1 MLKFFFKKQRQVE
14 SLIYSYLDNLR
25 MTQKFF
31 AEALNTCV
39 KDGVCGDFDFLTAR
53 THKFESKADDIREE
67 IKELMYGKALIPES
81 RGDVMG
87 LLEAID
93 EVPRIFEQILYI
105 IQTQKLLIPE
115 LIVSDL
121 NELLLS
127 SLEGCD
133 LMIKQ
138 VEALFKKNAS
148 VRDLV
153 LEIDHI
159 ESQCD
164 HIKRRIIT
172 KIFDSNI
179 EPFEKL
185 QLKEVVFAVG
195 SISDKSDHVARLVN
209 IINMKRLV

>member
-1 MLKFFFKKQRQVE
+1 MLKIFFKKQRQVE
-14 SLIYSYLDNLR
+14 SLIYDYLDNLR

-39 KDGVCGDFDFLTAR
+39 KDGACSDFDFLTAR

-81 RGDVMG
+81 RGDVMS
-87 LLEAID
+87 LLEAVD
-93 EVPRIFEQILYI
+93 EVPRVFELILYI
-105 IQTQKLLIPE
+105 IQTQKLTIPE

-133 LMIKQ
+133 LMINQ

-148 VRDLV
+148 VRDLL

-172 KIFDSNI
+172 KIFDSDI

-185 QLKEVVFAVG
+185 QLKEVVFAMG
-195 SISDKSDHVARLVN
+195 SISDKADHAARIVN